1 MYDPAIGRWHVPD
14 PLSEYHYN
22 LTPNHYV
29 MNNPMRFIDPF
40 GLDTTTVV
48 DPDGN
53 PHFELDEVTVK
64 PRNEAST
71 SSSTPTQNYGWVF
84 DGGYGRP
91 GVKAKNSEYMGNI
104 WDWLNPFSGWGR
116 PKHPM
121 GNMKTATERASDL
134 VEKFVETKSDAQIK
148 KEATGT
154 GVETDNRGGTKN
166 IEKVTGVEFGDG
178 QYKSWIKQKDR
189 MDVGSVYM
197 DATSDSVLFIFNG
210 DSTLFVRPSSRVGY
224 RVKKDLSNKK

>member
-1 MYDPAIGRWHVPD
+1 
-14 PLSEYHYN
+14 
-22 LTPNHYV
+22 
-29 MNNPMRFIDPF
+29 
-40 GLDTTTVV
+40 
-48 DPDGN
+48 
-53 PHFELDEVTVK
+53 
-64 PRNEAST
+64 
-71 SSSTPTQNYGWVF
+71 
-84 DGGYGRP
+84 
-91 GVKAKNSEYMGNI
+91 
-104 WDWLNPFSGWGR
+104 
-116 PKHPM
+116 
-121 GNMKTATERASDL
+121 
-134 VEKFVETKSDAQIK
+134 VETKSDAQIK